1 VFATGT
7 ADRKFCIF
15 EENRHCARNAAH
27 PTSENGKL
35 AALTSGRPSFREHAK
50 RTEGSDTTPRLARS
64 ESAAHRVKKQQHHQI
79 ANRSR
84 SPAGPRR
91 LGTATRIS
99 ASLSRRL
106 SAFFESTSRPRSQ
119 SGKTCRSD
127 TRPGDVG
134 ERAERSESS
143 DTTPVRKAPVSACKP
158 LCAILLRKPSVYPL
172 LLVKANVGRLCEKL
186 KNALKSGLE
195 QRCNSNFLAIFVEV
209 ILWFFDRL
217 RKAPALLAPEP
228 SLSLTS
234 QVQRKF

>member
-1 VFATGT
+1 MPTKRLSKT
-7 ADRKFCIF
+7 AKPI
-15 EENRHCARNAAH
+15 NAA
-27 PTSENGKL
+27 
-35 AALTSGRPSFREHAK
+35 RETAM
-50 RTEGSDTTPRLARS
+50 G
-64 ESAAHRVKKQQHHQI
+64 
-79 ANRSR
+79 SR

-99 ASLSRRL
+99 ASLFRRL
-106 SAFFESTSRPRSQ
+106 SAFFGSTSRPRSQ
-119 SGKTCRSD
+119 SGKVRRSD
-127 TRPGDVG
+127 TRPGDVC
-134 ERAERSESS
+134 ERAERSEGS
-143 DTTPVRKAPVSACKP
+143 DSGPVRKAPVSACKP
-158 LCAILLRKPSVYPL
+158 LCAILLAKASVYPL

>member
-1 VFATGT
+1 MDLLYHSAKVFATGT

-15 EENRHCARNAAH
+15 EKNRHCARDAAH

-106 SAFFESTSRPRSQ
+106 FAFFGSTLDQAPKAAKYAVLIPGPGMFVNVRNVPRVVIAPNPKCALFRRVSRCVRSF
-119 SGKTCRSD
+119 
-127 TRPGDVG
+127 
-134 ERAERSESS
+134 SESR
-143 DTTPVRKAPVSACKP
+143 VC
-158 LCAILLRKPSVYPL
+158 IH
-172 LLVKANVGRLCEKL
+172 
-186 KNALKSGLE
+186 
-195 QRCNSNFLAIFVEV
+195 F
-209 ILWFFDRL
+209 
-217 RKAPALLAPEP
+217 
-228 SLSLTS
+228 
-234 QVQRKF
+234 QV